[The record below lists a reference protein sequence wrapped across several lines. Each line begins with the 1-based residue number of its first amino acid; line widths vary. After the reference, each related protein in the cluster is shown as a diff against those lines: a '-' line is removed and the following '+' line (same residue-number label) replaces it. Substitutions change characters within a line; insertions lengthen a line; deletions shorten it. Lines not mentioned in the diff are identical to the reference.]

1 MEAIVRKVVVLPELA
16 PDLLAEL
23 ASVLTP
29 ELIQDL
35 LAELVQDLLPKLA
48 SDLLAELAP
57 SPPHQLIQP
66 RCCAM

>member
-35 LAELVQDLLPKLA
+35 LAELA